1 MAGNKKSRDE
11 TSDAPIPSPPVTSC
25 EKWPNRSSRDQ
36 MFLNRACHSLTY
48 SLITICYCV
57 IDTVVFNNKRRLR
70 RYKNQPDQLPSRLFL
85 RILETLTQT
94 WRNIN
99 MAEELLAC
107 TLTRG
112 RPASSTAQAL
122 QTGSP
127 SAFLGTPF
135 PSWCCWSTFWEADFL
150 ANSRAQVPHNEQRF
164 RVEYL
169 GNKTIYSRSW
179 PTCLKICQQLFAI
192 FIILVSSS
200 HFYNI
205 SEHLSILGRRAQQA
219 WRFMSYESLT
229 LVLEGIRR

>member
-11 TSDAPIPSPPVTSC
+11 TSDAPIPSPPVIRC

-36 MFLNRACHSLTY
+36 MFLNRARHCSSL
-48 SLITICYCV
+48 SHIRLKSAITICYCV

-107 TLTRG
+107 TLTRR
-112 RPASSTAQAL
+112 RPAGSTAQVL

-135 PSWCCWSTFWEADFL
+135 SLRFPSWCCRSTFEKQTF
-150 ANSRAQVPHNEQRF
+150 
-164 RVEYL
+164 
-169 GNKTIYSRSW
+169 
-179 PTCLKICQQLFAI
+179 
-192 FIILVSSS
+192 
-200 HFYNI
+200 
-205 SEHLSILGRRAQQA
+205 
-219 WRFMSYESLT
+219 
-229 LVLEGIRR
+229 